1 MKNRQNDKTKEFLN
15 KALRQVQVEVEDRI
29 SIPLLNRNTEQIVI
43 NCHDGSVVDFK
54 PLLRF
59 K

>member
-1 MKNRQNDKTKEFLN
+1 MTNRHNDKTKEFLN
-15 KALRQVQVEVEDRI
+15 QALRQVLVEIDGKI

-43 NCHDGSVVDFK
+43 NCHGGSVVDWK
-54 PLLRF
+54 PLLKF

>member
-1 MKNRQNDKTKEFLN
+1 MTTSQNDKTKEFLN
-15 KALRQVQVEVEDRI
+15 KALRQVLVEIDGKV

-43 NCHDGSVVDFK
+43 NCHGGSVVGWK
-54 PLLRF
+54 PLMKF